1 MCGTTLYIGMF
12 DLEKAFDKVFPIK
25 LLQKLIKMGIGK
37 CMLEALKRLYIFTFC
52 ILTFG
57 KEFSK
62 KFQTFTGIRQ
72 GAASSAVLFIAFIND
87 RCQPEPTLDTL
98 HCLLHADDTTTLSTR
113 RDLFILKCNLMI
125 DYFRENFLSLNLS
138 KSGYFVIDGVIHD
151 IKTNLLLK
159 NGILKYK
166 SALSYL
172 GVKISDTG
180 NIMYDIQLYLR
191 EKRSNVTVKY
201 VNACK
206 TNNLAPLD
214 VKLQVLNTCM
224 SATLVYGCETWGIS
238 KIKSVET
245 IYRQGLKTALSV
257 RDCINNEI
265 VYIESGEVPFEI
277 RVAKQQLKFWSSIRN
292 LMENNPDHYISK
304 LAILAE
310 NTSNVKYYKAS

>member
-1 MCGTTLYIGMF
+1 
-12 DLEKAFDKVFPIK
+12 
-25 LLQKLIKMGIGK
+25 
-37 CMLEALKRLYIFTFC
+37 
-52 ILTFG
+52 
-57 KEFSK
+57 
-62 KFQTFTGIRQ
+62 
-72 GAASSAVLFIAFIND
+72 
-87 RCQPEPTLDTL
+87 
-98 HCLLHADDTTTLSTR
+98 
-113 RDLFILKCNLMI
+113 MI
-125 DYFRENFLSLNLS
+125 DYFRENSLSLNLS
-138 KSGYFVIDGVIHD
+138 KSGYFVINGAIHD
-151 IKTNLLLK
+151 IKPNLLLK
-159 NGILKYK
+159 NGILKYE
-166 SALSYL
+166 SALTYL

-201 VNACK
+201 GNLCK

-257 RDCINNEI
+257 RDCMNNEI
-265 VYIESGEVPFEI
+265 VYIESGEVPLEI
-277 RVAKQQLKFWSSIRN
+277 RIAKQQLKFWSSIRN

-310 NTSNVKYYKAS
+310 NTSYVKYYKGLLSTYTNPINCEKTLMDTLKRNVTDKVKLAAAHDEDSKLGAYLSIKT